1 MALATLAD
9 CKSQLDINPSNT
21 AQDARLTLYINAA
34 SQAIETYC
42 GRQFSLNAARTE
54 FHDGDAS
61 NVIVSHHWPINSIS
75 EVWIDTD
82 RLFVDTAKQ
91 LASTDYTQQGE
102 NRIYGHYE
110 GVNSVRAVVEAAGE
124 VGVKFITLYAFSTEN
139 WNRPK
144 EEVDALMELLV
155 STISAETPQL
165 NKKNVR
171 LQAIGNLNS
180 LPPAC
185 LQELNESIDLTSKNT
200 GLTLVL
206 ALSYSAK
213 WELIDAVKQIATQ
226 VKNGDLAIDA
236 ITEKQIEQ
244 CLCTKHI
251 PDPELMI
258 RTSGEHRISNF
269 LLWQLA
275 YAEFYFTDKLWPDFR
290 KDDLYEAIL
299 NYQNRERRFGKT
311 SEQLTQS

>member
-1 MALATLAD
+1 MSLVT
-9 CKSQLDINPSNT
+9 QINKEKVP
-21 AQDARLTLYINAA
+21 QHI
-34 SQAIETYC
+34 AIIMDGN
-42 GRQFSLNAARTE
+42 GR
-54 FHDGDAS
+54 
-61 NVIVSHHWPINSIS
+61 W
-75 EVWIDTD
+75 
-82 RLFVDTAKQ
+82 AKK
-91 LASTDYTQQGE
+91 QGE

-110 GVNSVRAVVEAAGE
+110 GVNSVRDVVAAAGE
-124 VGVKFITLYAFSTEN
+124 VGVKYITLYAFSTEN

-155 STISAETPQL
+155 STITAETPQL

-185 LQELNESIDLTSKNT
+185 LQELNESIELTSKNT

-206 ALSYSAK
+206 ALSYSSK
-213 WELIDAVKQIATQ
+213 WELISAVKQIAADA
-226 VKNGDLAIDA
+226 KNGLVNIED
-236 ITEKQIEQ
+236 ITEKNIEQ
-244 CLCTKHI
+244 YLCTKHI

-311 SEQLTQS
+311 SDQLTQL